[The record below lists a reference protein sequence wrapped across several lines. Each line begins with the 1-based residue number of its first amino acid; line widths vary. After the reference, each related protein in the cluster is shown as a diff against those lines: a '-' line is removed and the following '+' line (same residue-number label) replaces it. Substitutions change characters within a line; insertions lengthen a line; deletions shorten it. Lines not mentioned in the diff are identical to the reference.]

1 MHAEGE
7 LMRILL
13 VGDSGTIGAAVA
25 ELMTSRGHT
34 VIGASRSRVERAVD
48 LTDAASIDSLY
59 AQVGTVD
66 AVACAGGH
74 VMYGQITDMT
84 YDKYRASL
92 GDKALGQ
99 IELVRR
105 GLSSINP
112 RGSFTLITGV
122 LFDRPIVTGSAA
134 AAANGAVE
142 GFARAA
148 ALELAPIRVNVVS
161 PTLLTESIE
170 KNGHLF
176 PGETPVPAALV
187 ANAYLRSIETAETGQ
202 IYRFH
207 PAP

>member
-1 MHAEGE
+1 
-7 LMRILL
+7 MRILL

-34 VIGASRSRVERAVD
+34 VIGASRSRAERPVD

-66 AVACAGGH
+66 AVACAGGR
-74 VMYGQITDMT
+74 VVYGQITDMT

-148 ALELAPIRVNVVS
+148 ALEIAPIRVNVVS

>member
-1 MHAEGE
+1 VK
-7 LMRILL
+7 ILL
-13 VGDSGTIGAAVA
+13 VGHSGTIGAAVA
-25 ELMTSRGHT
+25 QLMTSRGHT
-34 VIGASRSRVERAVD
+34 VIGASRSHAERPVD

-59 AQVGTVD
+59 AQAGTVD

-74 VMYGQITDMT
+74 VVYGPITEMT

-105 GLSSINP
+105 GLSSISTH
-112 RGSFTLITGV
+112 GSFTLITGV

-148 ALELAPIRVNVVS
+148 ALELAPIRVNVIS
-161 PTLLTESIE
+161 PTLLTESVE
-170 KNGHLF
+170 KNGRLF

-187 ANAYLRSIETAETGQ
+187 ANAYLRSIESAETGQ
-202 IYRFH
+202 IYRLH

>member
-34 VIGASRSRVERAVD
+34 VIGASRSHVERAVD

>member
-1 MHAEGE
+1 MK
-7 LMRILL
+7 ILL
-13 VGDSGTIGAAVA
+13 VGDSGTIGSAVA
-25 ELMTSRGHT
+25 ALLTSRGHT
-34 VIGASRSRVERAVD
+34 VIGSSRSHAERPVD
-48 LTDAASIDSLY
+48 LTAAASIDKLY
-59 AQVGTVD
+59 AAVGTVD

-74 VMYGQITDMT
+74 VVYGPISDMS

-105 GLSSINP
+105 GLAAISP

-161 PTLLTESIE
+161 PTLLTESVA
-170 KNGHLF
+170 KSGHLF
-176 PGETPVPAALV
+176 PGEKPVSAELV
-187 ANAYLRSIETAETGQ
+187 ANAYLRSIETVETGQ
-202 IYRFH
+202 IYRLH
-207 PAP
+207 AAS

>member
-1 MHAEGE
+1 MK
-7 LMRILL
+7 ILV
-13 VGDSGTIGAAVA
+13 VGDSGTIGSAVA
-25 ELMTSRGHT
+25 GLLTSRGHT
-34 VIGASRSRVERAVD
+34 VIGAGRSHTERPVD
-48 LTDAASIDSLY
+48 LTDEASIDNLY
-59 AQVGTVD
+59 ARVGTVD

-74 VMYGQITDMT
+74 VVYGLISDMS

-105 GLSSINP
+105 GLASISP

-122 LFDRPIVTGSAA
+122 LLDRPIVTGSAA

-161 PTLLTESIE
+161 PTLLTESVA

-176 PGETPVPAALV
+176 PGETPVSAELV
-187 ANAYLRSIETAETGQ
+187 ANAYLRSIETVETGQ
-202 IYRFH
+202 IYRLH
-207 PAP
+207 SAP

>member
-1 MHAEGE
+1 MK
-7 LMRILL
+7 ILL
-13 VGDSGTIGAAVA
+13 VGDSGTIGSAVA
-25 ELMTSRGHT
+25 DLLASCGHT
-34 VIGASRSRVERAVD
+34 VIGASRSHAERPVD
-48 LTDAASIDSLY
+48 LTDAASIDNLY

-74 VMYGQITDMT
+74 VVYGAISEMS
-84 YDKYRASL
+84 YDKYHASL
-92 GDKALGQ
+92 CDKALGQ

-105 GLSSINP
+105 GLAAISP

-122 LFDRPIVTGSAA
+122 LFERPVVTGSAA

-161 PTLLTESIE
+161 PTLLTESVA
-170 KNGHLF
+170 KHGHLF
-176 PGETPVPAALV
+176 PGETPVSAGLV
-187 ANAYLRSIETAETGQ
+187 AKAYLRSIETIETGR
-202 IYRFH
+202 IYRLH

>member
-1 MHAEGE
+1 MK
-7 LMRILL
+7 ILL
-13 VGDSGTIGAAVA
+13 VGDSGTIGSAVA
-25 ELMTSRGHT
+25 ALLTSRGHT
-34 VIGASRSRVERAVD
+34 VIGSSRSHAERPVD
-48 LTDAASIDSLY
+48 LTAAASIDKLY
-59 AQVGTVD
+59 AAVGTVD

-74 VMYGQITDMT
+74 VVYGPISDMS

-105 GLSSINP
+105 GLAAISP

-161 PTLLTESIE
+161 PTLLTESVA
-170 KNGHLF
+170 KSGHLF
-176 PGETPVPAALV
+176 PDEKPVSAELV
-187 ANAYLRSIETAETGQ
+187 ANAYLRSIETVETGQ
-202 IYRFH
+202 IYRLH
-207 PAP
+207 AAS